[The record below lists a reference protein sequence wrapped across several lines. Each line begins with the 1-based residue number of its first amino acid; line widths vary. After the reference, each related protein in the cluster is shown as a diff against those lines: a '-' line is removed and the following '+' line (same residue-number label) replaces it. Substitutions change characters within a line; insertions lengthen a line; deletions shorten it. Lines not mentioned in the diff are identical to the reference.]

1 MNVNVS
7 VNVPCPRG
15 RWTTPHTRVSCTLPC
30 LQVDEILHTLSWTK
44 PSRSPRPPP
53 ADRRP
58 ASLWSHAHRNWS
70 IWTRLLTPNWQIQQ
84 KQSGEL
90 HNDLK
95 VHVIMKYEILHNQ
108 PEIFI
113 MHEICRWPI
122 FFFLN
127 VQYATKHT
135 IWVYPTMQCT
145 QLDLPVP
152 VWLMSQKSRFHI
164 GFLVRLPK
172 NIDHN
177 CMLFTE

>member
-58 ASLWSHAHRNWS
+58 ASLWSPAHTNWS

-90 HNDLK
+90 QNDLK
-95 VHVIMKYEILHNQ
+95 VHVIMKYEILHNR

-122 FFFLN
+122 FFFKCAVCN
-127 VQYATKHT
+127 KAHYMSVSHNAMHSTWPSSSSVTDEPEVT
-135 IWVYPTMQCT
+135 ISHRF
-145 QLDLPVP
+145 L
-152 VWLMSQKSRFHI
+152 SQTA
-164 GFLVRLPK
+164 K

>member
-1 MNVNVS
+1 MN

-58 ASLWSHAHRNWS
+58 ASLWSPAHRNWS

-90 HNDLK
+90 QNDLK
-95 VHVIMKYEILHNQ
+95 SSCDNEIWNTAQSARNFHYAWNMQ
-108 PEIFI
+108 
-113 MHEICRWPI
+113 MTY
-122 FFFLN
+122 FFFFKCAVCNKAHYMSCIPQCNALN
-127 VQYATKHT
+127 LTFQF
-135 IWVYPTMQCT
+135 QC
-145 QLDLPVP
+145 D
-152 VWLMSQKSRFHI
+152 WWARSH
-164 GFLVRLPK
+164 
-172 NIDHN
+172 D
-177 CMLFTE
+177 FTSVS